1 VWFYYAGSGSR
12 KIGPYGQRQDW
23 GKNMTMRNTVSI
35 LSAISMLAMPPL
47 LLLPATGWA
56 QLEEVV
62 VTTRRRTESLQD
74 VPIAV
79 QAITAEDIQRTGITD
94 LNDIAKISP
103 SVTFDTGYNPTDTR
117 VNIRG
122 LSATRGRANVA
133 FLVDGVDVT
142 SENVIAAGSG
152 LLANTR
158 LLNDVER
165 IEIVKGSQ
173 SALFGRAAFAG
184 AISYITK
191 EPGDEFEGNVS
202 VDASDNG
209 YYQVGAAAGGPIFGD
224 VFGMRAN
231 GVVWDNDGYFTNS
244 VSGQK
249 VGGGDGFGASLT
261 AVLTPTDSLKFKA
274 RVEYSDDHFDPQATV
289 RIPQFAPLAY
299 PDTTFA
305 RFNQRNSQGW
315 LFGTNRI
322 DGTPCEQDP
331 NNPDMDCI
339 VSEADVAIA
348 GGYGSSTSNA
358 PDNGL
363 YCFDALPPAL
373 QEVDA
378 TFDERQ
384 LALKEIYPNY
394 PTMPAHV
401 QKEDWEEGF
410 ADNEVV
416 WKQALSDG
424 SDPLVPGF
432 CQPANFG
439 GTNGKAITHSEDPAT
454 ITADNPVGSDYTGTD
469 TELLRAS
476 LLATWD
482 LDFGSFQSNTGFTDA
497 DGTVHQDQDYQAI
510 GRPDILLQSQGA
522 FASTET
528 EQFSQEFRFSSNF
541 DGPVQFT
548 LGGLYWHEDRAN
560 IDDNWI
566 IDCFQNGKNPAT
578 LELERNISGLCDGT
592 EGSVE
597 SWQDFWQQLQPRNQ
611 DPVWIAETEHLSAYI
626 SFEWNLTDQWKL
638 TLEDRYVDETFD
650 LTKPNA
656 SSCTTFGLGIG
667 GGIIAKAPLHN
678 AAETDLLVTC
688 TDDYFDRSTGPVLW
702 DDLPDDLKAF
712 YEPHNLG
719 ASNIT
724 CTKAS
729 GVTMPGFPLN
739 GYGDPLD
746 ADDVGTIS
754 DPALHPAGTDAGGC
768 PWGTISGTQD
778 SNYHTPKVTME
789 WTPTDDSMVYFFW
802 AKAIK
807 PGGLNQV
814 SSGGAATTIED
825 ERFDPE
831 KMDSYEL
838 GTKTA
843 WEAAGYLQL
852 NAALFFLDYT
862 DKQVGTQILVPDGV
876 GGFRSNPRVINAS
889 SAEVWGLELEAVWQ
903 PSFLE
908 GLELRGSYTYLDTQY
923 TDFIDET
930 TTFVRAAEAG
940 NCPVVWNDSDGNRV
954 STGTTNPNTDLDN
967 PTFAA
972 KCALDLSGNQLERSP
987 EHSFVGRFNLTRP
1000 FGNQGVEWFTELDAI
1015 YQSERFTDQDNFVEY
1030 DAFWQVDARLGLT
1043 GDSMSITF
1051 FVDNVFD
1058 DDTIRGGGS
1067 GPDFGQRISD
1077 QGFSAGLVRTQFFAP
1092 LTLPRTFGARLQ
1104 YRF

>member
-1 VWFYYAGSGSR
+1 MS
-12 KIGPYGQRQDW
+12 K
-23 GKNMTMRNTVSI
+23 RNTVTV
-35 LSAISMLAMPPL
+35 LSAIALLAVPPL
-47 LLLPATGWA
+47 LLMPIAGWA

-62 VTTRRRTESLQD
+62 ITTRRRTESLQD
-74 VPIAV
+74 VPISV
-79 QAITAEDIQRTGITD
+79 QAITAEDIQRTGIKD
-94 LNDIAKISP
+94 LNDVAKISP

-184 AISYITK
+184 AISYVTK

-202 VDASDNG
+202 VDAADNG

-224 VFGMRAN
+224 VFGMRLN
-231 GVVWDNDGYFTNS
+231 GVVWEDDGYFTNS
-244 VSGQK
+244 VSGDK
-249 VGGGDGFGASLT
+249 VGGGDGFGTSLT
-261 AVLTPTDSLKFKA
+261 AVLTPTDALKFKA

-289 RIPQFAPLAY
+289 RIPQLAPLAY
-299 PDTTFA
+299 PDSTFA
-305 RFNQRNSQGW
+305 RFNQRNDQGW
-315 LFGTNRI
+315 LFGTDRFS
-322 DGTPCEQDP
+322 GAPCEQDP

-339 VSEADVAIA
+339 VSEADVALA

-373 QEVDA
+373 QDVDA

-394 PTMPAHV
+394 PTMPAHE
-401 QKEDWEEGF
+401 QKEDWQEGF
-410 ADNEVV
+410 ADNRVV

-432 CQPANFG
+432 CQPANYG
-439 GTNGKAITHSEDPAT
+439 GANGKAITQSEDPAT
-454 ITADNPVGSDYTGTD
+454 GEDFEGTD

-482 LDFGSFQSNTGFTDA
+482 LSFGTFTSNTGFTDA
-497 DGTVHQDQDYQAI
+497 EGTVHQDQDYQAV
-510 GRPDILLQSQGA
+510 GRPDTLLQGQWA
-522 FASTET
+522 FATTSTE
-528 EQFSQEFRFSSNF
+528 QISQEFRFSSNF
-541 DGPVQFT
+541 DGPIQFT
-548 LGGLYWHEDRAN
+548 LGGLYWHEERENTDGN
-560 IDDNWI
+560 GI

-578 LELERNISGLCDGT
+578 LQLARNISGLCDGT
-592 EGSVE
+592 NGSVD
-597 SWQDFWQQLQPRNQ
+597 SWQQYYHQLQPRNQ
-611 DPVWIAETEHLSAYI
+611 DPVWIAETDHLSAYV
-626 SFEWNLTDQWKL
+626 SFEWSLTDQWKL
-638 TLEDRYVDETFD
+638 TFEDRYVDETFD

-656 SSCTTFGLGIG
+656 SSCTTFALGIG
-667 GGIIAKAPLHN
+667 GGIIAKSPLLN
-678 AAETDLLVTC
+678 AEENPDLLLAC
-688 TDDYFDRSTGPVLW
+688 TADYFDRSTGPVLW

-719 ASNIT
+719 ATNIT

-739 GYGDPLD
+739 GYGDPID
-746 ADDVGTIS
+746 GDDVGNIS
-754 DPALHPAGTDAGGC
+754 DPELHPGGTDAGGC

-778 SNYHTPKVTME
+778 SDYHTPKVTME

-814 SSGGAATTIED
+814 SSGGAATTVED

-838 GTKTA
+838 GAKTA

-876 GGFRSNPRVINAS
+876 GGFRSNPLVINAS
-889 SAEVWGLELEAVWQ
+889 SAEVWGLEFEAVWQ

-940 NCPVVWNDSDGNRV
+940 NCPVIWKDNAGETV
-954 STGTTNPNTDLDN
+954 STGIDNPNTDLDN

-987 EHSFVGRFNLTRP
+987 EHSFVGRVNLTRP
-1000 FGNQGVEWFTELDAI
+1000 FGNGGVEWFTEFDAI
-1015 YQSERFTDQDNFVEY
+1015 YQSERFADQDNFVQY
-1030 DAFWQVDARLGLT
+1030 DDFWQVDARLGLS
-1043 GDSMSITF
+1043 GDAMSLTF
-1051 FVDNVFD
+1051 FVNNVLD

-1077 QGFSAGLVRTQFFAP
+1077 QGFSAGLVRTHFFAP

-1104 YRF
+1104 FRF

>member
-1 VWFYYAGSGSR
+1 MS
-12 KIGPYGQRQDW
+12 K
-23 GKNMTMRNTVSI
+23 RNTVTV
-35 LSAISMLAMPPL
+35 LSAICLLAMPPL
-47 LLLPATGWA
+47 LLMPTAGWA

-79 QAITAEDIQRTGITD
+79 RAIGAQEIQRIGIKD
-94 LNDIAKISP
+94 LNDITKLSP

-142 SENVIAAGSG
+142 TENVIAAGSG
-152 LLANTR
+152 LLANQR

-173 SALFGRAAFAG
+173 SALYGRSAFAG

-191 EPGDEFEGNVS
+191 EPGDEFEGAVGVN
-202 VDASDNG
+202 AADNG
-209 YYQVGAAAGGPIFGD
+209 FYEVNASAGGPIFGD

-231 GVVWDNDGYFTNS
+231 GVYWQDDGYFTNS
-244 VSGQK
+244 VSGDK

-261 AVLTPTDSLKFKA
+261 GVLTPTDSLKFKA
-274 RVEYSDDHFDPQATV
+274 RVEYSDDHFDPAANV
-289 RIPQFAPLAY
+289 RIPQLAPVPYVDETIVRL
-299 PDTTFA
+299 
-305 RFNQRNSQGW
+305 NQRNADGF
-315 LFGTNRI
+315 LFGTDRNT
-322 DGTPCEQDP
+322 GASCVQDP
-331 NNPDMDCI
+331 ANPDMDCV
-339 VSEADVAIA
+339 VSEHDQALAS
-348 GGYGSSTSNA
+348 GYGSSTSGM

-363 YCFDALPPAL
+363 YCFDALPLEL
-373 QEVDA
+373 QQADA

-384 LALKEIYPNY
+384 RELKKLYPDY
-394 PTMPAHV
+394 PTMPAHE

-410 ADNEVV
+410 ADNRVV

-432 CQPANFG
+432 CMPSNFG
-439 GTNGKAITHSEDPAT
+439 GETGKAITHSDDPAT
-454 ITADNPVGSDYTGTD
+454 GVDYEGTD
-469 TELLRAS
+469 TELFRAS

-482 LDFGSFQSNTGFTDA
+482 LSFGSFSSNTGYTDHQ
-497 DGTVHQDQDYQAI
+497 GSVHQDQDYQAI
-510 GRPDILLQSQGA
+510 GRPDTLLQQQGA
-522 FASTET
+522 NATTNT
-528 EQFSQEFRFSSNF
+528 EQFSQEFRFSSSF
-541 DGPVQFT
+541 DGPIQFT
-548 LGGLYWHEDRAN
+548 LGGLYWHEDR
-560 IDDNWI
+560 DNSDRNYI
-566 IDCFQNGKNPAT
+566 VSCFENGKNPAT
-578 LELERNISGLCDGT
+578 LELARDIPGLCDGT
-592 EGSVE
+592 KGEDSGLAGTRLSIASAQE
-597 SWQDFWQQLQPRNQ
+597 FWKQLQDTSRSIGARNT
-611 DPVWIAETEHLSAYI
+611 DPVWVAETEHYSLYAN
-626 SFEWNLTDQWKL
+626 FEWSLTDQWKL

-656 SSCTTFGLGIG
+656 SSCTTFGLAIG
-667 GGIIAKAPLHN
+667 GGIIAQSPLLD
-678 AAETDLLVTC
+678 AAANPDLLVAC
-688 TDDYFDRSTGPVLW
+688 TADYYDRSTGPILW

-739 GYGDPLD
+739 GYGDPID
-746 ADDVGTIS
+746 GDDVSNIS
-754 DPALHPAGTDAGGC
+754 DPDLHPAGTDAGGC

-778 SNYHTPKVTME
+778 SNYHVPKVTME

-814 SSGGAATTIED
+814 SSGGAATTVED

-831 KMDSYEL
+831 KMDTYEL

-876 GGFRSNPRVINAS
+876 GGFRSNPVVINAS
-889 SAEVWGLELEAVWQ
+889 SAEVWGLEFEAIWQ
-903 PSFLE
+903 PSFVE
-908 GLELRGSYTYLDTQY
+908 GMTLSGAYTYLDSQY

-930 TTFVRAAEAG
+930 TTFTRAAA
-940 NCPVVWNDSDGNRV
+940 DGACNMIWKDIDDNTV
-954 STGTTNPNTDLDN
+954 ATGTTNPNSDLDM
-967 PTFAA
+967 PTFAP
-972 KCALDLSGNQLERSP
+972 KCAVDFSGNQLERSP

-1000 FGNQGVEWFTELDAI
+1000 LGSQGLEWFTEFDAI
-1015 YQSERFTDQDNFVEY
+1015 YQDERFADQDNFAKY
-1030 DAFWQVDARLGLT
+1030 DEFWQVDWRLGLV
-1043 GDSMSITF
+1043 GESMSVTF
-1051 FVDNVFD
+1051 FVNNLLD

-1077 QGFSAGLVRTQFFAP
+1077 MGFSAGLVRNHFFGP
-1092 LTLPRTFGARLQ
+1092 LTLPRTFGARLL
-1104 YRF
+1104 FTF